1 MTSRPLMSRA
11 TPFWGYSAYSEF
23 PSIEMAD
30 KLGKRKKSRLFW
42 NSPGV
47 CLDKQQAKARPSAAI
62 LSGTAA
68 TVAGQGQFT
77 LLPSML
83 CAKCVLGPR
92 TQIHANASALCC
104 SGDRRAPR
112 CGFNYSALADAA
124 EEHRTIMVVSSNKDS
139 PTVLRCLY
147 LIKRA
152 WNKPNSSNSGGKH
165 RECYYRRP
173 DNQDICLQY
182 LCYQTTA

>member
-1 MTSRPLMSRA
+1 MRVYRYPSTFAQKGVSRGRNLATEGVLAFSARATNSRPQ
-11 TPFWGYSAYSEF
+11 
-23 PSIEMAD
+23 D
-30 KLGKRKKSRLFW
+30 
-42 NSPGV
+42 N
-47 CLDKQQAKARPSAAI
+47 
-62 LSGTAA
+62 
-68 TVAGQGQFT
+68 
-77 LLPSML
+77 
-83 CAKCVLGPR
+83 
-92 TQIHANASALCC
+92 
-104 SGDRRAPR
+104 
-112 CGFNYSALADAA
+112 
-124 EEHRTIMVVSSNKDS
+124 RTIMVVSSNKDS

>member
-1 MTSRPLMSRA
+1 MEVDKWSVVPVNPALRRDVTGNTRPLHPTMH
-11 TPFWGYSAYSEF
+11 
-23 PSIEMAD
+23 
-30 KLGKRKKSRLFW
+30 
-42 NSPGV
+42 
-47 CLDKQQAKARPSAAI
+47 SAA
-62 LSGTAA
+62 SGR
-68 TVAGQGQFT
+68 
-77 LLPSML
+77 LLE
-83 CAKCVLGPR
+83 
-92 TQIHANASALCC
+92 
-104 SGDRRAPR
+104 SGDRTPSR
-112 CGFNYSALADAA
+112 CCVGNVTFRTVPLQD
-124 EEHRTIMVVSSNKDS
+124 RTIMVVSSNKDS